1 MLVLRRQVG
10 ESFRV
15 GSDVEVRVLS
25 VTRGQVKIGVIAPR
39 RIEVYRTE
47 LAEMNRKAIVEDWSS
62 ESNRASLESV
72 AERLK
77 SSAGR

>member
-25 VTRGQVKIGVIAPR
+25 LTRGQVKIGIIAPR
-39 RIEVYRTE
+39 EVEIYRTE
-47 LAEMNRKAIVEDWSS
+47 LEEINRKAVVEDWSS
-62 ESNRASLESV
+62 GSGRASLESV
-72 AERLK
+72 AEKLK

>member
-77 SSAGR
+77 SSVGR

>member
-15 GSDVEVRVLS
+15 GGDVEVRVLS

-39 RIEVYRTE
+39 EVEVYRTE
-47 LAEMNRKAIVEDWSS
+47 LAEMNRKAVVEDWSS
-62 ESNRASLESV
+62 ETSRASLENV

-77 SSAGR
+77 SSARR

>member
-25 VTRGQVKIGVIAPR
+25 VTGGQVKIGVIAPR

>member
-39 RIEVYRTE
+39 QVEVYRTE
-47 LAEMNRKAIVEDWSS
+47 LAEMNRKAVVEDWSS
-62 ESNRASLESV
+62 ESNQASLKSV
-72 AERLK
+72 AEKLK

>member
-39 RIEVYRTE
+39 QVEVYRTE
-47 LAEMNRKAIVEDWSS
+47 LAEMNRKAVVEDWSS
-62 ESNRASLESV
+62 ESNQASLKSV
-72 AERLK
+72 AKKLK